1 MFGFL
6 FGSKH
11 KRVINRIS
19 KTVDQINSLESS
31 LEQLNADDLL
41 AKSNELRDQVRS
53 GEALEKVLPQA
64 FALVRESSKRNL
76 GLRHYD
82 CQLVGGVILNEGKI
96 AEMATGEGKTL
107 VATLPCY
114 LNALTGKGVYVITVN
129 EYLAERDANW
139 MRPLF
144 EGLGLTV
151 SHVVPNQS
159 FEEKKNAYQADVV
172 YITNNEA
179 GFDYLRDNMAM
190 DKAHKMQKD
199 LFFAVVDEVDSI
211 LIDEARTPLVI
222 SGVAEDN
229 SEIYKKIGQIIPRL
243 KQEEF
248 DLETGDVFVE
258 GDFQIDEKVR
268 SAELTEKGHENV
280 ERLLVH
286 NGLLKEDDSLYAS
299 ENLKLLNMVQSSLRA
314 FNLFEKNTDYLV
326 QNGQVVL
333 IDTNT
338 GRALPGRRLSDGVHQ
353 ALELKENVN
362 IQVESQ
368 TLASTTFQ
376 NFFRLFDKLSGM
388 TGTAETEAQEFEE
401 IYSLETIVIPTNL
414 PMIRDDKEDK
424 IYLTLE
430 EKYDALVEEI
440 EKINSTGA
448 PILVGTISVETS
460 ELISSKL
467 KQRKIEHNVL
477 NAKQHEREAE
487 IISQAGAQNA
497 VTIATNMAGRGTDI
511 VLGGNEKDASFREK
525 VLSLEG
531 LHVIGTERHESRR
544 VDNQLRGRSGRQG
557 DPGSS
562 QFFLSLEDSLM
573 KIFAPER
580 VKNLMQSIGGMKKG
594 ESIEHRMLTGAIER
608 AQRRVEGRNFDLRKR
623 ILEFDD
629 VLNEQRQVIYS
640 QREEILQEDD
650 LTELI
655 DSMRFNEIADL
666 VYSFLP
672 PSSVESQ
679 WQTDKLK
686 NSLSSDFAF
695 EFDPAQ
701 FLDDEKNNQDTLI
714 DEIVSQLKN
723 KYLEKRIEYSEV
735 LPGLEKQIVLQ
746 VIDISWK
753 NHINALEYLRQNIG
767 FRSYAGKD
775 PRLEYKREA
784 FEMFEGLLTNIN
796 SEAIKFLSKIQINK
810 EEQTAQESSVI
821 KNTIS
826 HKEEIQSAFDSPQ
839 EQVNKN
845 KSEPNEE
852 FSGNRR
858 MRRLQAKAKRKKKID
873 YERS

>member
-41 AKSNELRDQVRS
+41 AKSNELRDQVLS

-129 EYLAERDANW
+129 EYLAKRDANW

-525 VLSLEG
+525 VLSLGG

-858 MRRLQAKAKRKKKID
+858 MRRLQAKAKRKKRK
-873 YERS
+873 

>member
-31 LEQLNADDLL
+31 FEQLNADDLL
-41 AKSNELRDQVRS
+41 AKSNELKDQVRS

-248 DLETGDVFVE
+248 DLETGDVFIE

-414 PMIRDDKEDK
+414 PMIRDDKDDK

-440 EKINSTGA
+440 ETINSTGA

-511 VLGGNEKDASFREK
+511 VLGGNEEDASFREK
-525 VLSLEG
+525 VLSLGG

-735 LPGLEKQIVLQ
+735 LLGLEKQIVLQ

-796 SEAIKFLSKIQINK
+796 AEAIKFLSKIQINK
-810 EEQTAQESSVI
+810 EEQPTQESSVI

-858 MRRLQAKAKRKKKID
+858 MRRLQAKAKRRKRK
-873 YERS
+873 

>member
-19 KTVDQINSLESS
+19 KTVDQINSLEPS
-31 LEQLNADDLL
+31 LEQLNTDDLL

-53 GEALEKVLPQA
+53 GEALEKLLPQA

-430 EKYDALVEEI
+430 EKYEALVEEI

-511 VLGGNEKDASFREK
+511 VLGGNEKDASCREK

-858 MRRLQAKAKRKKKID
+858 MRRLQAKAKRKKRK
-873 YERS
+873 

>member
-511 VLGGNEKDASFREK
+511 VLGGNEKDASLREK
-525 VLSLEG
+525 VLSLGG

-858 MRRLQAKAKRKKKID
+858 MRRLQAKAKRKKRK
-873 YERS
+873 

>member
-440 EKINSTGA
+440 EQINSTGA

-511 VLGGNEKDASFREK
+511 VLGGNEEDASFREK
-525 VLSLEG
+525 VLSLGG

-796 SEAIKFLSKIQINK
+796 AEAIKFLSKIQINK

-858 MRRLQAKAKRKKKID
+858 MRRLQAKAKRKKRK
-873 YERS
+873 

>member
-229 SEIYKKIGQIIPRL
+229 SEIYKKIGQIIPSL

-440 EKINSTGA
+440 EKINSSGA

-525 VLSLEG
+525 VLSLGG

-858 MRRLQAKAKRKKKID
+858 MRRLQAKAKRKKRK
-873 YERS
+873 

>member
-31 LEQLNADDLL
+31 FEQLNADDLL
-41 AKSNELRDQVRS
+41 AKSNELKDQVRS

-414 PMIRDDKEDK
+414 PMIRDDKDDK

-440 EKINSTGA
+440 ETINSTGA

-511 VLGGNEKDASFREK
+511 VLGGNEEDASFREK
-525 VLSLEG
+525 VLSLGG

-544 VDNQLRGRSGRQG
+544 VDNRLRGRSGRQG

-655 DSMRFNEIADL
+655 DSMRFNEISDL

-695 EFDPAQ
+695 EFDPVQ
-701 FLDDEKNNQDTLI
+701 FLDDEKNNQDNLI

-796 SEAIKFLSKIQINK
+796 AEAIKFLSKIQINK

-826 HKEEIQSAFDSPQ
+826 HKEEILKSKRDVDYLEEQAKKSLGEFSIKETQKEKDFDSFL
-839 EQVNKN
+839 
-845 KSEPNEE
+845 EE
-852 FSGNRR
+852 YLS
-858 MRRLQAKAKRKKKID
+858 AI
-873 YERS
+873 E

>member
-19 KTVDQINSLESS
+19 KTVDQINSLEPS

-53 GEALEKVLPQA
+53 GEALEKLLPQA

-440 EKINSTGA
+440 ETINSTGA

-525 VLSLEG
+525 VLSLGG

-858 MRRLQAKAKRKKKID
+858 MRRLQAKAKRKKRK
-873 YERS
+873 

>member
-31 LEQLNADDLL
+31 FEQLNADDLL
-41 AKSNELRDQVRS
+41 AKSNELKDQVRS

-248 DLETGDVFVE
+248 DLETGDVFTE

-414 PMIRDDKEDK
+414 PMIRDDKDDK

-440 EKINSTGA
+440 ETINSTGA

-525 VLSLEG
+525 VLSLGG

-695 EFDPAQ
+695 EFDPVQ
-701 FLDDEKNNQDTLI
+701 FLDDEKNNQDNLI

-796 SEAIKFLSKIQINK
+796 AEAIKFLSKIQINK
-810 EEQTAQESSVI
+810 EEQPTQESSVI

-852 FSGNRR
+852 LSGNRR
-858 MRRLQAKAKRKKKID
+858 MRRLQAKAKRKKRK
-873 YERS
+873 

>member
-31 LEQLNADDLL
+31 FEQLNADDLL
-41 AKSNELRDQVRS
+41 AKSNELKDQVRS
-53 GEALEKVLPQA
+53 GEALEKILPQA

-248 DLETGDVFVE
+248 DLETGDVFTE

-414 PMIRDDKEDK
+414 PMIRDDKDDK

-440 EKINSTGA
+440 ETINSTGA

-525 VLSLEG
+525 VLSLGG

-655 DSMRFNEIADL
+655 DSMRFNEISDL

-695 EFDPAQ
+695 EFDPVQ
-701 FLDDEKNNQDTLI
+701 FLDDEKNNQDNLI

-796 SEAIKFLSKIQINK
+796 AEAIKFLSKIQINK
-810 EEQTAQESSVI
+810 EEQPTQESSVI

-852 FSGNRR
+852 LSGNRR
-858 MRRLQAKAKRKKKID
+858 MRRLQAKAKRKKRK
-873 YERS
+873 

>member
-19 KTVDQINSLESS
+19 KTVDQINSLEPS

-430 EKYDALVEEI
+430 EKYDAIVEEI
-440 EKINSTGA
+440 EQINSTGA

-525 VLSLEG
+525 VLSLGG

-735 LPGLEKQIVLQ
+735 LPSLEKQIVLQ

-796 SEAIKFLSKIQINK
+796 AEAIKFLSKIQINK

-839 EQVNKN
+839 EQANKN
-845 KSEPNEE
+845 KSESNEE

-858 MRRLQAKAKRKKKID
+858 MRRLQAKAKRKKRK
-873 YERS
+873 

>member
-19 KTVDQINSLESS
+19 KTVDQINSLEPS

-53 GEALEKVLPQA
+53 GEALEKLLPQA

-159 FEEKKNAYQADVV
+159 FEEKKNAYQADIV

-440 EKINSTGA
+440 EQINSTGA

-511 VLGGNEKDASFREK
+511 VLGGNEEDASFREK
-525 VLSLEG
+525 VLSLGG

-796 SEAIKFLSKIQINK
+796 AEAIKFLSKIQINK

-858 MRRLQAKAKRKKKID
+858 MRRLQAKAKRKKRK
-873 YERS
+873 

>member
-858 MRRLQAKAKRKKKID
+858 MRRLQAKAKRKKRK
-873 YERS
+873 

>member
-19 KTVDQINSLESS
+19 KTVDQINSLEPS

-53 GEALEKVLPQA
+53 GEALEKLLPQA

-440 EKINSTGA
+440 EQINSTGA

-511 VLGGNEKDASFREK
+511 VLGGNEEDASFREK
-525 VLSLEG
+525 VLSLGG

-686 NSLSSDFAF
+686 NSLSNDLAF

-796 SEAIKFLSKIQINK
+796 AEAIKFLSKIQINK

-858 MRRLQAKAKRKKKID
+858 MRRLQAKAKRRKRK
-873 YERS
+873 

>member
-31 LEQLNADDLL
+31 FEQLNADDLL
-41 AKSNELRDQVRS
+41 AKSNELKDQVRS

-248 DLETGDVFVE
+248 DLETGDVFTE

-414 PMIRDDKEDK
+414 PMIRDDKDDK

-440 EKINSTGA
+440 ETINSTGA
-448 PILVGTISVETS
+448 PILVATISVETS

-525 VLSLEG
+525 VLSLGG

-655 DSMRFNEIADL
+655 DSMRFNEISDL

-695 EFDPAQ
+695 EFDPVQ
-701 FLDDEKNNQDTLI
+701 FLDDEKNNQDNLI
-714 DEIVSQLKN
+714 NEIVSQLKN

-796 SEAIKFLSKIQINK
+796 AEAIKFLSKIQINK
-810 EEQTAQESSVI
+810 EEQPTQESSVI

-852 FSGNRR
+852 LSGNRR
-858 MRRLQAKAKRKKKID
+858 MRRLQAKAKRKKRK
-873 YERS
+873 

>member
-440 EKINSTGA
+440 EIINSTGA

-701 FLDDEKNNQDTLI
+701 LLDDEKNNQDTLI

-858 MRRLQAKAKRKKKID
+858 MRRLQAKAKRKKRK
-873 YERS
+873 

>member
-695 EFDPAQ
+695 EFDPVQ

-858 MRRLQAKAKRKKKID
+858 MRRLQAKAKRKKRK
-873 YERS
+873 

>member
-467 KQRKIEHNVL
+467 KQKKIEHNVL

-511 VLGGNEKDASFREK
+511 VLGGNEKDASSREK

-858 MRRLQAKAKRKKKID
+858 MRRLQAKAKRKKRK
-873 YERS
+873 

>member
-414 PMIRDDKEDK
+414 PMIRDDNEDK

-858 MRRLQAKAKRKKKID
+858 MRRLQAKAKRKKRK
-873 YERS
+873 

>member
-31 LEQLNADDLL
+31 FEQLNADDLL
-41 AKSNELRDQVRS
+41 AKSNELKDQVRS

-82 CQLVGGVILNEGKI
+82 CQLVGGVILNEGRI

-229 SEIYKKIGQIIPRL
+229 SEIYKRIGQIIPRL

-248 DLETGDVFVE
+248 DLETGDVFIE

-414 PMIRDDKEDK
+414 PMIRDDKDDK

-440 EKINSTGA
+440 ETINSTGA

-525 VLSLEG
+525 VLSLGG

-655 DSMRFNEIADL
+655 DSMRFNEISDL
-666 VYSFLP
+666 VYSFMQ

-695 EFDPAQ
+695 EFDPVQ
-701 FLDDEKNNQDTLI
+701 FLDDEKNNQDNLI
-714 DEIVSQLKN
+714 NEIVSQLKN

-796 SEAIKFLSKIQINK
+796 AEAIKFLSKIQINK
-810 EEQTAQESSVI
+810 EEQPTQESSVI

-858 MRRLQAKAKRKKKID
+858 MRRLQAKAKRKKRK
-873 YERS
+873 

>member
-19 KTVDQINSLESS
+19 KTVDQINSLEPS

-525 VLSLEG
+525 VLSLGG

-858 MRRLQAKAKRKKKID
+858 MRRLQAKAKRKKRK
-873 YERS
+873 

>member
-64 FALVRESSKRNL
+64 FAIVRESSKRNL

-525 VLSLEG
+525 VLSLGG

-858 MRRLQAKAKRKKKID
+858 MRRLQAKAKRKKRK
-873 YERS
+873 

>member
-19 KTVDQINSLESS
+19 KTVDQINSLEPS

-41 AKSNELRDQVRS
+41 AKSNELRDKVRS

-440 EKINSTGA
+440 EQINSTGA

-525 VLSLEG
+525 VLSLGG

-858 MRRLQAKAKRKKKID
+858 MRRLQAKAKRKKRK
-873 YERS
+873 

>member
-19 KTVDQINSLESS
+19 KTVDQINSLEPS

-229 SEIYKKIGQIIPRL
+229 SEIYKKIGQIIPSL

-440 EKINSTGA
+440 EKINSSGA

-525 VLSLEG
+525 VLSLGG

-858 MRRLQAKAKRKKKID
+858 MRRLQAKAKRKKRK
-873 YERS
+873 

>member
-53 GEALEKVLPQA
+53 GEALEKLLPQA

-159 FEEKKNAYQADVV
+159 FEEKKNAYQADIV

-525 VLSLEG
+525 VLSLGG

-858 MRRLQAKAKRKKKID
+858 MRRLQAKAKRKKRK
-873 YERS
+873 

>member
-19 KTVDQINSLESS
+19 KTVDQINSLEPS

-440 EKINSTGA
+440 EQINSTGA

-525 VLSLEG
+525 VLSLGG

-858 MRRLQAKAKRKKKID
+858 MRRLQAKAKRKKRK
-873 YERS
+873 

>member
-31 LEQLNADDLL
+31 FEQLNADDLL
-41 AKSNELRDQVRS
+41 AKSNELKDQVRS

-82 CQLVGGVILNEGKI
+82 CQLVGGVILNEGRI

-129 EYLAERDANW
+129 EYLAKRDANW

-248 DLETGDVFVE
+248 DLETGDVFIE

-414 PMIRDDKEDK
+414 PMIRDDKDDK

-440 EKINSTGA
+440 ETINSTGA

-525 VLSLEG
+525 VLSLGG

-655 DSMRFNEIADL
+655 DSMRFNEISDL
-666 VYSFLP
+666 VYSFLQ

-695 EFDPAQ
+695 EFDPVQ
-701 FLDDEKNNQDTLI
+701 FLDDEKNNQDNLI
-714 DEIVSQLKN
+714 NEIVSQLKN

-796 SEAIKFLSKIQINK
+796 AEAIKFLSKIQINK
-810 EEQTAQESSVI
+810 EEQPTQESSVI

-858 MRRLQAKAKRKKKID
+858 MRRLQAKAKRKKRK
-873 YERS
+873 

>member
-31 LEQLNADDLL
+31 FEQLNADDLL
-41 AKSNELRDQVRS
+41 AKSNELKDQVRS
-53 GEALEKVLPQA
+53 GEALEKILPQA

-229 SEIYKKIGQIIPRL
+229 SEIYKRIGQIIPRL

-414 PMIRDDKEDK
+414 PMIRDDKDDK

-440 EKINSTGA
+440 ETINSTGA

-525 VLSLEG
+525 VLSLGG

-655 DSMRFNEIADL
+655 DSMRFNEISDL
-666 VYSFLP
+666 VYSFLQ

-695 EFDPAQ
+695 EFDPVQ
-701 FLDDEKNNQDTLI
+701 FLDDEKNNQDNLI

-796 SEAIKFLSKIQINK
+796 AEAIKFLSKIQINK
-810 EEQTAQESSVI
+810 EEQPTQESSVI

-858 MRRLQAKAKRKKKID
+858 MRRLQAKAKRKKRK
-873 YERS
+873 

>member
-440 EKINSTGA
+440 EKINSSGA

-525 VLSLEG
+525 VLSLGG

-655 DSMRFNEIADL
+655 DSMRFNEISDL

-723 KYLEKRIEYSEV
+723 KYLEKRIEYSEI

-796 SEAIKFLSKIQINK
+796 AEAIKFLSKIQINK

-858 MRRLQAKAKRKKKID
+858 MRRLQAKAKRKKRK
-873 YERS
+873 

>member
-159 FEEKKNAYQADVV
+159 LEEKKNAYQADVV

-376 NFFRLFDKLSGM
+376 NFFRLFDKLCGM

-440 EKINSTGA
+440 EQINSTGA

-525 VLSLEG
+525 VLSLGG

-858 MRRLQAKAKRKKKID
+858 MRRLQAKAKRKKRK
-873 YERS
+873 

>member
-19 KTVDQINSLESS
+19 KTVDQINSLEPS

-229 SEIYKKIGQIIPRL
+229 SEIYKKIGQIIPSL

-525 VLSLEG
+525 VLSLGG

-858 MRRLQAKAKRKKKID
+858 MRRLQAKAKRKKRK
-873 YERS
+873 

>member
-19 KTVDQINSLESS
+19 KTVDQINSLEPS

-440 EKINSTGA
+440 EQINSTGA

-511 VLGGNEKDASFREK
+511 VLGGNEEDASFREK
-525 VLSLEG
+525 VLSLGG

-796 SEAIKFLSKIQINK
+796 AEAIKFLSKIQINK

-858 MRRLQAKAKRKKKID
+858 MRRLQAKARRKKRK
-873 YERS
+873 

>member
-41 AKSNELRDQVRS
+41 AKSNELRDKVRS

-414 PMIRDDKEDK
+414 PMIREDKEDK

-440 EKINSTGA
+440 ETINSTGA

-525 VLSLEG
+525 VLSLGG

-735 LPGLEKQIVLQ
+735 LPGLEKQIVL
-746 VIDISWK
+746 S
-753 NHINALEYLRQNIG
+753 
-767 FRSYAGKD
+767 
-775 PRLEYKREA
+775 
-784 FEMFEGLLTNIN
+784 
-796 SEAIKFLSKIQINK
+796 
-810 EEQTAQESSVI
+810 SSVNI
-821 KNTIS
+821 IEVWDKNEYEKS
-826 HKEEIQSAFDSPQ
+826 VSKSLKKFGDLAEE
-839 EQVNKN
+839 VMGNKN
-845 KSEPNEE
+845 FNDIP
-852 FSGNRR
+852 
-858 MRRLQAKAKRKKKID
+858 
-873 YERS
+873 

>member
-525 VLSLEG
+525 VLSLGG

-679 WQTDKLK
+679 CQTDKLK
-686 NSLSSDFAF
+686 NSLSYDFAF
-695 EFDPAQ
+695 EFDLAQ

-796 SEAIKFLSKIQINK
+796 AEAIKFLSKIQINK

-858 MRRLQAKAKRKKKID
+858 MRRLQAKAKRKKRK
-873 YERS
+873 

>member
-430 EKYDALVEEI
+430 EKYDAIVEEI
-440 EKINSTGA
+440 EKINSIGA

-686 NSLSSDFAF
+686 NSLSSDFSF
-695 EFDPAQ
+695 EFDPVQ

-810 EEQTAQESSVI
+810 DEQRTQESSVI

-858 MRRLQAKAKRKKKID
+858 MRRLQAKAKRKKRK
-873 YERS
+873 

>member
-41 AKSNELRDQVRS
+41 AKSNELRNQVRS

-487 IISQAGAQNA
+487 IVSQAGAQNA

-858 MRRLQAKAKRKKKID
+858 MRRLQAKAKRKKRK
-873 YERS
+873 

>member
-229 SEIYKKIGQIIPRL
+229 SEIYKKIGEIIPRL

-525 VLSLEG
+525 VLSLGG

-858 MRRLQAKAKRKKKID
+858 MRRLQAKAKRKKRK
-873 YERS
+873 

>member
-31 LEQLNADDLL
+31 FEQLNADDLL
-41 AKSNELRDQVRS
+41 AKSNELKDQVRS

-248 DLETGDVFVE
+248 DLETGDVFIE

-414 PMIRDDKEDK
+414 PMIRDDKDDK

-440 EKINSTGA
+440 ETINSTGA

-525 VLSLEG
+525 VLSLGG

-655 DSMRFNEIADL
+655 DSMRFNEISDL
-666 VYSFLP
+666 VYSFLQ

-695 EFDPAQ
+695 EFDPVQ
-701 FLDDEKNNQDTLI
+701 FLDDEKNNQDNLI

-796 SEAIKFLSKIQINK
+796 AEAIKFLSKIQINK

-858 MRRLQAKAKRKKKID
+858 MRRLQAKAKRKKRK
-873 YERS
+873 